1 MKTKNISIAILSL
14 LFLPTIS
21 QAQDLKMEWT
31 RNFDESKVPTY
42 TLPDPLLC
50 EDGEKVTTVEEWE
63 NHRRPELLNLVT
75 TYMYGKAPVLKHPL
89 QWHIDSI
96 NNNFRFDKNKKS
108 PQYIRK
114 IVSIYLTDK
123 KADGP
128 LFHAEIITPKAATK
142 PVPAFMMFGGSKLAK
157 GFKATQRI
165 LERGYG
171 VAVLNTTEGAPDGP
185 DVYKKGLI
193 PAYYAKGQTYPLP
206 DQWGCLSAWAWEAS
220 RLLDYLQA
228 DETINASKVAILGHS
243 RMGKAALWTAA
254 VDERFAMAF
263 PVNSGCGGGALSRR
277 MIGETLWAMNDH
289 FPYWTCDNFKQF
301 NMREQYLPFDQHS
314 VIALVAPRPV
324 YLATGK
330 DDSWAD
336 PLGEFLSGKA
346 AEPVYA
352 LYGLPGIGCDKQPAV
367 DVAMNK
373 GYIAYHIRTG
383 GHAIL
388 DFDWDK
394 FLEYADRYLK

>member
-1 MKTKNISIAILSL
+1 MKVAIATIGL
-14 LFLPTIS
+14 LLLPAMS

-31 RNFDESKVPTY
+31 RNFDESKVPAY

-50 EDGEKVTTVEEWE
+50 ENGQKVTTVEEWE
-63 NHRRPELLNLVT
+63 QHRRPELLNLVT

-89 QWHIDSI
+89 EWHVDSV
-96 NNNFRFDKNKKS
+96 NNNFKFGKGKKD
-108 PQYIRK
+108 PQYVRK
-114 IVSIYLTDK
+114 IVTIYLTEK

-128 LFHAEIITPKAATK
+128 LFHAEIITPKTATG
-142 PVPAFMMFGGSKLAK
+142 PVPAFMLFGGNKLAK
-157 GFKATQRI
+157 GFGATQQI
-165 LERGYG
+165 LDRGYG
-171 VAVLNTTEGAPDGP
+171 VAVLNTTEGVPDGP
-185 DVYKKGLI
+185 DAYKRGAI
-193 PAYYAKGQTYPLP
+193 AAYYAKGQTYPLP
-206 DQWGCLSAWAWEAS
+206 DQWGCLAAWAWEAS
-220 RLLDYLQA
+220 RLLDYLQT

-254 VDERFAMAF
+254 QDERFAMAI
-263 PVNSGCGGGALSRR
+263 PVNSGCGGGALSKR
-277 MIGETLWAMNDH
+277 MIGETLWAMNDR

-301 NMREQYLPFDQHS
+301 SMREKYLPFDQHS
-314 VIALVAPRPV
+314 VISLIAPRPV

-336 PLGEFLSGKA
+336 PLGEFLAGKA

-388 DFDWDK
+388 AFDWEK

>member
-1 MKTKNISIAILSL
+1 MRNTIATICFL
-14 LFLPTIS
+14 LLPALS

-31 RNFDESKVPTY
+31 RNFDESKVPAY

-50 EDGEKVTTVEEWE
+50 ENGEKVKTVEEWE
-63 NHRRPELLNLVT
+63 KHRRPELLNLVT

-89 QWHIDSI
+89 QWRVDSVDKSY
-96 NNNFRFDKNKKS
+96 RFAKGKNQ
-108 PQYIRK
+108 PLYTRK
-114 IVSIYLTDK
+114 IVTIYLTEK
-123 KADGP
+123 KANGP
-128 LFHAEIITPKAATK
+128 LFHAEIITPNAVSS
-142 PVPAFMMFGGSKLAK
+142 PVPAFMMFGGNKLAK
-157 GFKATQRI
+157 GFGATQKI
-165 LERGYG
+165 LNRGYG
-171 VAVLNTTEGAPDGP
+171 VAVLNTTEGVPDGM
-185 DVYKKGLI
+185 DAFKRGAI
-193 PAYYAKGQTYPLP
+193 PAYYAEGQTYRLP
-206 DQWGCLSAWAWEAS
+206 DQWGCLAAWAWEAS

-228 DETINASKVAILGHS
+228 DESVDASKVAILGHS

-254 VDERFAMAF
+254 QDERFAMAI

-277 MIGETLWAMNDH
+277 MIGETLWAMNDR
-289 FPYWTCDNFKQF
+289 FPYWTCDNFQQF
-301 NMREQYLPFDQHS
+301 NMRESYLPFDQHS
-314 VIALVAPRPV
+314 VISLVAPRPV

-336 PLGEFLSGKA
+336 PLGEFLAGKA

>member
-1 MKTKNISIAILSL
+1 MRNTIVTISFL
-14 LFLPTIS
+14 LLPALS

-31 RNFDESKVPTY
+31 RNFDESKVPAY

-50 EDGEKVTTVEEWE
+50 ENGEKVTTVEEWE
-63 NHRRPELLNLVT
+63 KHRRPELLNLVT
-75 TYMYGKAPVLKHPL
+75 TYMYGKAPVLNHPL
-89 QWHIDSI
+89 QWRVDSI
-96 NNNFRFDKNKKS
+96 DKSYRFAKGKNQ
-108 PQYIRK
+108 PQYTRK
-114 IVSIYLTDK
+114 IVTIYLTEK
-123 KADGP
+123 KASGP
-128 LFHAEIITPKAATK
+128 LFHAEIITPNSVSS
-142 PVPAFMMFGGSKLAK
+142 PVPAFMMFGGNKLAK
-157 GFKATQRI
+157 GFGATKKI
-165 LERGYG
+165 LDRGYG
-171 VAVLNTTEGAPDGP
+171 VAVLNTTEGVPDGM
-185 DVYKKGLI
+185 DAFKRGAI
-193 PAYYAKGQTYPLP
+193 PAYYAEGQTYRLP
-206 DQWGCLSAWAWEAS
+206 DQWGCLAAWAWEAS

-228 DETINASKVAILGHS
+228 DESIDASKVAILGHS

-254 VDERFAMAF
+254 QDERFAMSI

-277 MIGETLWAMNDH
+277 MIGETLWAMNDR
-289 FPYWTCDNFKQF
+289 FPYWTCDNFQQF
-301 NMREQYLPFDQHS
+301 NMRESYLPFDQHS
-314 VIALVAPRPV
+314 VISLVAPRPV

-336 PLGEFLSGKA
+336 PLGEFLAGKA

-394 FLEYADRYLK
+394 FLDYADRYLK

>member
-1 MKTKNISIAILSL
+1 MRNTIATISFL
-14 LFLPTIS
+14 LLPALS

-31 RNFDESKVPTY
+31 RNFDESKVPVY

-50 EDGEKVTTVEEWE
+50 ENGEKVTTVEEWE
-63 NHRRPELLNLVT
+63 KHRRPELLNLVT

-89 QWHIDSI
+89 QWRVDSI
-96 NNNFRFDKNKKS
+96 DKSYRFAKGKNQ
-108 PQYIRK
+108 PQYTRK
-114 IVSIYLTDK
+114 IVTIYLTEK
-123 KADGP
+123 KAGGP
-128 LFHAEIITPKAATK
+128 LFHAEIITPNSVSS
-142 PVPAFMMFGGSKLAK
+142 PVPAFMMFGGNKLAK
-157 GFKATQRI
+157 GFGATQKI
-165 LERGYG
+165 LDRGYG
-171 VAVLNTTEGAPDGP
+171 VAVLNTTEGVPDGM
-185 DVYKKGLI
+185 DAFKRGAI
-193 PAYYAKGQTYPLP
+193 PAYYAEGQTYRLP
-206 DQWGCLSAWAWEAS
+206 DQWGCLAAWAWEAS

-228 DETINASKVAILGHS
+228 DESIDASKVAILGHS

-254 VDERFAMAF
+254 QDERFAMSI

-277 MIGETLWAMNDH
+277 MIGETLWAMNDR
-289 FPYWTCDNFKQF
+289 FPYWTCDNFQQF
-301 NMREQYLPFDQHS
+301 NMRESYLPFDQHS
-314 VIALVAPRPV
+314 VISLVAPRPV

-336 PLGEFLSGKA
+336 PLGEFLAGKA

-394 FLEYADRYLK
+394 FLDYADRYLK